1 MSTDVLA
8 ATPQV
13 EAATGVTGLAWL
25 LFVLPAFGALV
36 LFLAGR
42 RANAWGHLLGCL
54 TVVASFAVG
63 LTIFLHT
70 LGLAPEQRTTELKL
84 YSWIPANA
92 LQVDFGLRIDPLSL
106 TFVLLITG
114 VGSLIHIYSIG
125 YMSHDPGRR
134 RFFAQLNLFVTA
146 MLILVIGNNFVML
159 YLGWEG
165 VGLASYLLI
174 GFYQDRPSAATAAK
188 KAFLMNRVGD
198 VGLALAIFLLW
209 TNLGTVQYTEVFAR
223 IGQLSPG
230 TVLAICVLLL
240 LGACGKSGQFP
251 LQAWLPDAMEGPTPV
266 SALIHAATMVTAGV
280 YLVARCNPIYDVSA
294 NGRLIVTIIGTITL
308 LIGAIIGC
316 AYDDIKKVLAYSTV
330 SQIGYMMLAVG
341 LGPAGYALGI
351 THLLTHGFFKAGLF
365 LGAGSVMHAMNDDVD
380 MRHFGGLAKYMPVT
394 FATFGLGYLAL
405 IGFPFLS
412 GYYSKDAIIEAAAA
426 QPGWRGL
433 VMGGLAMLAAG
444 LTAFYMTRLVF
455 MTFFGEKRWQKIKAP
470 DGHDYHPHESPAAMT
485 IPMIILAF
493 GSVFAGYL
501 LTQSHTLATWLSPT
515 LGELAEQHGGAFPE
529 SAVAVGTLVLSAL
542 GVLVAYLLV
551 GRRPTPVQRP
561 EPVAWPVRA
570 ARRDLYANA
579 INEALVARPGT
590 WLARALVF
598 VDNKGVD
605 GIVNGM
611 AALLGGTSGRM
622 RRMQTGFVRSY
633 ALSMLGGGV
642 LLIAALLAVRFGTQ

>member
-1 MSTDVLA
+1 MSTDFLA

-54 TVVASFAVG
+54 TVVAAFAVG

-70 LGLAPEQRTTELKL
+70 LGLAPEQRTSELNL
-84 YSWIPANA
+84 YRWIPVNA

-223 IGQLSPG
+223 IGELSPG

-251 LQAWLPDAMEGPTPV
+251 LQSWLPDAMEGPTPV

-280 YLVARCNPIYDVSA
+280 YLVARSHDIFNATAD
-294 NGRLIVTIIGTITL
+294 GRLIVTLVGAFTL
-308 LIGAIIGC
+308 LLGC
-316 AYDDIKKVLAYSTV
+316 VI
-330 SQIGYMMLAVG
+330 
-341 LGPAGYALGI
+341 
-351 THLLTHGFFKAGLF
+351 
-365 LGAGSVMHAMNDDVD
+365 
-380 MRHFGGLAKYMPVT
+380 
-394 FATFGLGYLAL
+394 
-405 IGFPFLS
+405 
-412 GYYSKDAIIEAAAA
+412 
-426 QPGWRGL
+426 
-433 VMGGLAMLAAG
+433 
-444 LTAFYMTRLVF
+444 
-455 MTFFGEKRWQKIKAP
+455 
-470 DGHDYHPHESPAAMT
+470 
-485 IPMIILAF
+485 
-493 GSVFAGYL
+493 
-501 LTQSHTLATWLSPT
+501 
-515 LGELAEQHGGAFPE
+515 
-529 SAVAVGTLVLSAL
+529 
-542 GVLVAYLLV
+542 
-551 GRRPTPVQRP
+551 
-561 EPVAWPVRA
+561 
-570 ARRDLYANA
+570 
-579 INEALVARPGT
+579 
-590 WLARALVF
+590 
-598 VDNKGVD
+598 
-605 GIVNGM
+605 
-611 AALLGGTSGRM
+611 
-622 RRMQTGFVRSY
+622 
-633 ALSMLGGGV
+633 
-642 LLIAALLAVRFGTQ
+642 